1 MREKPP
7 MLIHV
12 RRGYGTDGPYSLEQ
26 LRDMLDGGAVT
37 FDDIVWVE
45 GTEGWIPLNE
55 VEGIY
60 LRPAPELGGAPA
72 LVEEAPQTRPWVR
85 YWARSIDI
93 ALICIIVGIPI
104 GAFLPDGLNNR
115 LVDQLIQFLAVTLW
129 IPIEAALIATF
140 GCTPGKAL
148 LRVRVSDKNGS
159 NLSFGQALSRSFGVW
174 WQGLGTGLI
183 PFVTLATMLFAHNRL
198 SNNGVTTWDRGGRF
212 KVTHRKVGIVR
223 TLIVI
228 AIFAGIMAAA
238 YAAVVDQQSLDSSP
252 K

>member
-1 MREKPP
+1 
-7 MLIHV
+7 
-12 RRGYGTDGPYSLEQ
+12 
-26 LRDMLDGGAVT
+26 MLDGGAVT

-60 LRPAPELGGAPA
+60 LRPAPELGDA
-72 LVEEAPQTRPWVR
+72 LVEEGPQTRPWVR

-104 GAFLPDGLNNR
+104 GVVLPDELNNR
-115 LVDQLIQFLAVTLW
+115 LVDQLIQFLALTLW

-148 LRVRVSDKNGS
+148 LRVRVSNKNGS

-174 WQGLGTGLI
+174 LMGLGTGLI
-183 PFVTLATMLFAHNRL
+183 PLVTLVTSLFAYNRL
-198 SNNGVTTWDRGGRF
+198 SKNGVTAWDRDGRF
-212 KVTHRKVGIVR
+212 MVTHRQVGIVR
-223 TLIVI
+223 TLIAIGIIAVI
-228 AIFAGIMAAA
+228 IAAA
-238 YAAVVDQQSLDSSP
+238 FAAVTDRQALGSSP

>member
-1 MREKPP
+1 

-26 LRDMLDGGAVT
+26 LQGMLDGGAVT

-55 VEGIY
+55 VKGIY
-60 LRPAPELGGAPA
+60 LRPAPELGGA
-72 LVEEAPQTRPWVR
+72 LVEEGPQTRPWVR

-104 GAFLPDGLNNR
+104 GAVLPDELNNR
-115 LVDQLIQFLAVTLW
+115 LVDQLVQFLAMTLW

-148 LRVRVSDKNGS
+148 LRVRVSNKNGS

-174 WQGLGTGLI
+174 LMGLGTGLI
-183 PFVTLATMLFAHNRL
+183 PLVTLATSLFAYNRL
-198 SNNGVTTWDRGGRF
+198 SKNGVTTWDRDGRF
-212 KVTHRKVGIVR
+212 MVTHRKVGIVR
-223 TLIVI
+223 TLVAI
-228 AIFAGIMAAA
+228 AIFAVIIAAA
-238 YAAVVDQQSLDSSP
+238 VAAVTDRQAPDSSP

>member
-1 MREKPP
+1 MQ
-7 MLIHV
+7 IHV
-12 RRGYGTDGPYSLEQ
+12 RRGYGADGPYSLEQ
-26 LRDMLDGGAVT
+26 LQVMLDGGAVT

-60 LRPAPELGGAPA
+60 LRPAPELGGA
-72 LVEEAPQTRPWVR
+72 LVEEGPQTRPWVR

-104 GAFLPDGLNNR
+104 GAVLPDELNNR
-115 LVDQLIQFLAVTLW
+115 LVDQLIQFLAMTLW

-148 LRVRVSDKNGS
+148 LRVRVSNKNGS

-174 WQGLGTGLI
+174 LKGLGTGLI
-183 PFVTLATMLFAHNRL
+183 PFVTLATWLVAHNRL
-198 SNNGVTTWDRGGRF
+198 SKKGVTTWDGDGRF
-212 KVTHRKVGIVR
+212 MVAHRKVGIGR
-223 TLIVI
+223 TLIAI
-228 AIFAGIMAAA
+228 AIFVVLIAAA
-238 YAAVVDQQSLDSSP
+238 FVAVALDSSP

>member
-1 MREKPP
+1 MQV
-7 MLIHV
+7 HV

-26 LRDMLDGGAVT
+26 LQDMLDGGAVT

-60 LRPAPELGGAPA
+60 LRPAPELGGA
-72 LVEEAPQTRPWVR
+72 LVEEGQQTRPWVR

-104 GAFLPDGLNNR
+104 GAVLPDELNNR
-115 LVDQLIQFLAVTLW
+115 LVDQLIQFLALTLW

-174 WQGLGTGLI
+174 WQGLVTGLI

-198 SNNGVTTWDRGGRF
+198 SNNGVTTWDRDGRF
-212 KVTHRKVGIVR
+212 NVTHRKVGIVR
-223 TLIVI
+223 TLIAI
-228 AIFAGIMAAA
+228 GIFAVIIAAA
-238 YAAVVDQQSLDSSP
+238 FAGVINQ
-252 K
+252 

>member
-1 MREKPP
+1 

-12 RRGYGTDGPYSLEQ
+12 RRGYGADGPYSLEQ
-26 LRDMLDGGAVT
+26 LQDMLDGGAVT

-60 LRPAPELGGAPA
+60 LRPAPVLGVA
-72 LVEEAPQTRPWVR
+72 LVEEGQQTRPWVR

-104 GAFLPDGLNNR
+104 GAVLPDELNNR
-115 LVDQLIQFLAVTLW
+115 LVDQLIQFFALALW

-159 NLSFGQALSRSFGVW
+159 NLSFGQALSRSFEVW
-174 WQGLGTGLI
+174 WKGLGTGLI
-183 PFVTLATMLFAHNRL
+183 PFVTLVACIVAHNRL
-198 SNNGVTTWDRGGRF
+198 SNKGVTTWDRDGRF

-223 TLIVI
+223 TLIAI
-228 AIFAGIMAAA
+228 AIFAVLIAAA
-238 YAAVVDQQSLDSSP
+238 FAAIIDRQALDSAP

>member
-1 MREKPP
+1 MQ
-7 MLIHV
+7 IHV
-12 RRGYGTDGPYSLEQ
+12 RRGYGADGPYSLEQ
-26 LRDMLDGGAVT
+26 LQDMLDGGAVT
-37 FDDIVWVE
+37 FEDIVWVE

-60 LRPAPELGGAPA
+60 LRPAPELAAA
-72 LVEEAPQTRPWVR
+72 LVEDGPQTRPWVR

-104 GAFLPDGLNNR
+104 GAVLPDELNNR
-115 LVDQLIQFLAVTLW
+115 LVDQLIQFLALTLW

-148 LRVRVSDKNGS
+148 LRVRVNNKNGS

-183 PFVTLATMLFAHNRL
+183 PFVTLVALLVARNRL
-198 SNNGVTTWDRGGRF
+198 SKNGVTTWDRDGRF
-212 KVTHRKVGIVR
+212 TVNHRRVGIVR
-223 TLIVI
+223 TLIAI
-228 AIFAGIMAAA
+228 AIFAVIIAAA
-238 YAAVVDQQSLDSSP
+238 FAAVIDQQALDSSP

>member
-1 MREKPP
+1 MQ
-7 MLIHV
+7 IHV
-12 RRGYGTDGPYSLEQ
+12 RRGYGADGPYSLEQ
-26 LRDMLDGGAVT
+26 LQDMLDGGAVT

-55 VEGIY
+55 IEGIY
-60 LRPAPELGGAPA
+60 LRPSPELGGA
-72 LVEEAPQTRPWVR
+72 LVEEGPQTRPWVR

-104 GAFLPDGLNNR
+104 GAVLPDELNNR
-115 LVDQLIQFLAVTLW
+115 LVDQLIQFLAMTLW

-148 LRVRVSDKNGS
+148 LRVRVSNKNGS

-174 WQGLGTGLI
+174 LMGLGTGLI
-183 PFVTLATMLFAHNRL
+183 PLVTLVTSLFAYNRL
-198 SNNGVTTWDRGGRF
+198 SKKGVTTWDRDGRF
-212 KVTHRKVGIVR
+212 MVTHRKVGIVR
-223 TLIVI
+223 TLIAI
-228 AIFAGIMAAA
+228 GIFAVIIAAA
-238 YAAVVDQQSLDSSP
+238 FAAVVDWQALDSSP

>member
-1 MREKPP
+1 MEKTPMR
-7 MLIHV
+7 IHV
-12 RRGYGTDGPYSLEQ
+12 RKGYGTDGPYSLEQ
-26 LRDMLDGGAVT
+26 LQDMLDGGAVT

-60 LRPAPELGGAPA
+60 LRPAPEFGAA
-72 LVEEAPQTRPWVR
+72 LVEDGPQTRPWVR

-104 GAFLPDGLNNR
+104 GAVLPDELNNR
-115 LVDQLIQFLAVTLW
+115 LVDQLIQFLAMTLW

-148 LRVRVSDKNGS
+148 LRVRVSNKNGS

-174 WQGLGTGLI
+174 LMGLGTGLI
-183 PFVTLATMLFAHNRL
+183 PLVTLVTSLFAYKRL
-198 SNNGVTTWDRGGRF
+198 SKNGVTTWDRDGRF
-212 KVTHRKVGIVR
+212 MVTHRKVGIVR
-223 TLIVI
+223 TLVAIG
-228 AIFAGIMAAA
+228 IFAVIIAAA
-238 YAAVVDQQSLDSSP
+238 FAAIADQQALDSSP

>member
-1 MREKPP
+1 MQ
-7 MLIHV
+7 IHV
-12 RRGYGTDGPYSLEQ
+12 RKGYGTDVPYSLEQ
-26 LRDMLDGGAVT
+26 LRDMLDGGAIT

-60 LRPAPELGGAPA
+60 LRPAPELGPELGGAP
-72 LVEEAPQTRPWVR
+72 VEEAPQTRPWVR
-85 YWARSIDI
+85 FWARSIDI
-93 ALICIIVGIPI
+93 ALICIIVGIPVS
-104 GAFLPDGLNNR
+104 AVLPDGLNNR

-148 LRVRVSDKNGS
+148 LRVRVSNKNGS

-174 WQGLGTGLI
+174 LMGLGTGVI
-183 PFVTLATMLFAHNRL
+183 PLVTLVTSLFAYNRL
-198 SNNGVTTWDRGGRF
+198 SKKGVTAWDRDGRF
-212 KVTHRKVGIVR
+212 MVTHRKVGIVR
-223 TLIVI
+223 TLIAI
-228 AIFAGIMAAA
+228 GIFAVIIAAA
-238 YAAVVDQQSLDSSP
+238 FAAVADRQAPDSSP

>member
-1 MREKPP
+1 MQV
-7 MLIHV
+7 HV

-26 LRDMLDGGAVT
+26 LQDMLDGGAVT

-60 LRPAPELGGAPA
+60 LRPAPELGDA
-72 LVEEAPQTRPWVR
+72 LVEERPQTRPWVR

-104 GAFLPDGLNNR
+104 GVFLPDGLNNW
-115 LVDQLIQFLAVTLW
+115 LVDQLIQFLALTLW

-174 WQGLGTGLI
+174 LRGLGTGLI
-183 PFVTLATMLFAHNRL
+183 PFVTLVTCLVAHKRL
-198 SNNGVTTWDRGGRF
+198 SNEGVTTWDRDGRF
-212 KVTHRKVGIVR
+212 MVTHRKVGIVR
-223 TLIVI
+223 TLIAI
-228 AIFAGIMAAA
+228 AIYAVIIAAA
-238 YAAVVDQQSLDSSP
+238 FAAVMDRRALDSPP

>member
-1 MREKPP
+1 
-7 MLIHV
+7 MLIHL
-12 RRGYGTDGPYSLEQ
+12 RTGYGADGPYSLEQ
-26 LRDMLDGGAVT
+26 LQDMLDGGAVT
-37 FDDIVWVE
+37 FNDIVWVE

-60 LRPAPELGGAPA
+60 LRPAPELGGA
-72 LVEEAPQTRPWVR
+72 LVEDGPQTRPWVR

-104 GAFLPDGLNNR
+104 GAVLPDELNNR
-115 LVDQLIQFLAVTLW
+115 LVDQLIQFLAMTLW

-148 LRVRVSDKNGS
+148 LRVRVSNKNGS

-174 WQGLGTGLI
+174 LGGLGTGLI
-183 PFVTLATMLFAHNRL
+183 PLVTLVTCLVAHNRL
-198 SNNGVTTWDRGGRF
+198 SKKGVTPWDRDGRF
-212 KVTHRKVGIVR
+212 NVTHRKVGIVR
-223 TLIVI
+223 TLIAI
-228 AIFAGIMAAA
+228 GIFAVLIAAA
-238 YAAVVDQQSLDSSP
+238 FAAVIDQQALDSAP

>member
-1 MREKPP
+1 MQ
-7 MLIHV
+7 IHV

-26 LRDMLDGGAVT
+26 LQDMLDGGAIT

-60 LRPAPELGGAPA
+60 LRPAPELGGA
-72 LVEEAPQTRPWVR
+72 LVEEGPQTRPWVR

-104 GAFLPDGLNNR
+104 GAVLPDGLNNL
-115 LVDQLIQFLAVTLW
+115 LVAQFIQFLALTLW

-148 LRVRVSDKNGS
+148 LGVRVSDKNGS

-174 WQGLGTGLI
+174 LKGLGTGLI
-183 PFVTLATMLFAHNRL
+183 PFVTLATLLVAHNRL
-198 SNNGVTTWDRGGRF
+198 SKKGVTTWDGDGRF
-212 KVTHRKVGIVR
+212 MVAHGKVGIVR

-228 AIFAGIMAAA
+228 AIFAVLIAAA
-238 YAAVVDQQSLDSSP
+238 FAQVALERSP

>member
-1 MREKPP
+1 

-12 RRGYGTDGPYSLEQ
+12 RRGYGADGPYSLEQ
-26 LRDMLDGGAVT
+26 LQDMLDGGAVT

-60 LRPAPELGGAPA
+60 LRPAPELGGA
-72 LVEEAPQTRPWVR
+72 LVEEEQQARPWVR

-93 ALICIIVGIPI
+93 ALISIIVGVPI
-104 GAFLPDGLNNR
+104 GAVLPDELNNR
-115 LVDQLIQFLAVTLW
+115 LVVDQLIQFLALTLW

-174 WQGLGTGLI
+174 LKGLGTGLI
-183 PFVTLATMLFAHNRL
+183 PLVTLVTSLFAYNRL
-198 SNNGVTTWDRGGRF
+198 SNNGVTAWDRDGRF

-223 TLIVI
+223 TLVAI
-228 AIFAGIMAAA
+228 AIFAVIIAAA
-238 YAAVVDQQSLDSSP
+238 IAAVTDRQALGSSP

>member
-1 MREKPP
+1 MQ
-7 MLIHV
+7 IHV
-12 RRGYGTDGPYSLEQ
+12 RRGYGADGPYSLEQ
-26 LRDMLDGGAVT
+26 LQVMLDGGAVT

-60 LRPAPELGGAPA
+60 LRPAPELGGAM
-72 LVEEAPQTRPWVR
+72 VEEGRQTRPWVR

-104 GAFLPDGLNNR
+104 GAVLPDGLNNR
-115 LVDQLIQFLAVTLW
+115 LVDQLIQFLALTLW

-148 LRVRVSDKNGS
+148 LRVRVNNKNGS

-174 WQGLGTGLI
+174 LKGLGTGLI
-183 PFVTLATMLFAHNRL
+183 PLVTLVTSLFAYNSL
-198 SNNGVTTWDRGGRF
+198 SKKGVTTWDRDGRF
-212 KVTHRKVGIVR
+212 MVTHRKVGIVR
-223 TLIVI
+223 TLIAI
-228 AIFAGIMAAA
+228 GIFAVIIAAA
-238 YAAVVDQQSLDSSP
+238 FAAVVDRQALDSSP

>member
-1 MREKPP
+1 MGKTP

-60 LRPAPELGGAPA
+60 LRPAPELGGA

-93 ALICIIVGIPI
+93 ALIVIIVGIPL
-104 GAFLPDGLNNR
+104 GAVLPDELNNR
-115 LVDQLIQFLAVTLW
+115 LVNQLIRFLALTLW
-129 IPIEAALIATF
+129 IPIEAALTATF

-148 LRVRVSDKNGS
+148 LRVRVSNKNGS

-174 WQGLGTGLI
+174 LGGLGTGLI
-183 PFVTLATMLFAHNRL
+183 PLVTLVTCLFAHNRL
-198 SNNGVTTWDRGGRF
+198 SKKGVTTWDRDGRF
-212 KVTHRKVGIVR
+212 MVTHRKIGIVR
-223 TLIVI
+223 TLIAI
-228 AIFAGIMAAA
+228 GIFAVIIAAA
-238 YAAVVDQQSLDSSP
+238 FAAIIDQRALDSAP

>member
-1 MREKPP
+1 MQV
-7 MLIHV
+7 HV

-26 LRDMLDGGAVT
+26 IQDMLDGGAVT

-60 LRPAPELGGAPA
+60 LRPAPELGGAVVA
-72 LVEEAPQTRPWVR
+72 EGTQTRPWVR

-104 GAFLPDGLNNR
+104 GAVLPDELNNR
-115 LVDQLIQFLAVTLW
+115 LVDQLIQFLAMTLW

-148 LRVRVSDKNGS
+148 LRVRVSNKNGS

-174 WQGLGTGLI
+174 LMGLGTGLI
-183 PFVTLATMLFAHNRL
+183 PLVTLVTSLLAYNRL
-198 SNNGVTTWDRGGRF
+198 LKNGVTTWDRDGRF
-212 KVTHRKVGIVR
+212 MVTHRKVGIVR
-223 TLIVI
+223 TLVAIG
-228 AIFAGIMAAA
+228 IFAVIIAAA
-238 YAAVVDQQSLDSSP
+238 FAAIVDQQALDSSP

>member
-1 MREKPP
+1 MGKTP
-7 MLIHV
+7 MQIHV

-26 LRDMLDGGAVT
+26 LQDMLDGGAIT

-45 GTEGWIPLNE
+45 GIEGWIPLDQ

-60 LRPAPELGGAPA
+60 LRPAPELGPELGGA
-72 LVEEAPQTRPWVR
+72 LVEEGPQTRPWVR

-104 GAFLPDGLNNR
+104 GAVLPDGLNNR
-115 LVDQLIQFLAVTLW
+115 LVDQLSQFLAVMLW
-129 IPIEAALIATF
+129 IPCEAALIAAF

-159 NLSFGQALSRSFGVW
+159 NPSFGQALSRSFGVW

-183 PFVTLATMLFAHNRL
+183 PFVTLATLLFAHNRL

-223 TLIVI
+223 TLIAI
-228 AIFAGIMAAA
+228 GIFAVIIAAA
-238 YAAVVDQQSLDSSP
+238 FAGVINQ
-252 K
+252 

>member
-1 MREKPP
+1 MEKAP

-26 LRDMLDGGAVT
+26 LQDMLDGGAVT

-60 LRPAPELGGAPA
+60 LRPAPELGGAM
-72 LVEEAPQTRPWVR
+72 VEEGRQTRPWVR

-104 GAFLPDGLNNR
+104 GAVLPDGLNNR
-115 LVDQLIQFLAVTLW
+115 LVDQLIQFLALTLW
-129 IPIEAALIATF
+129 IPIEAVLIATF

-148 LRVRVSDKNGS
+148 LRVRVSNKNGS

-174 WQGLGTGLI
+174 LKGLGTGLI
-183 PFVTLATMLFAHNRL
+183 PFVTLATLLVAHNRL
-198 SNNGVTTWDRGGRF
+198 SKKGVTTWDGDGRF
-212 KVTHRKVGIVR
+212 MVAHRKVGIGR
-223 TLIVI
+223 TLIAI
-228 AIFAGIMAAA
+228 AIFVVLIAAA
-238 YAAVVDQQSLDSSP
+238 FAAVALDSSP

>member
-1 MREKPP
+1 MQ
-7 MLIHV
+7 IHV
-12 RRGYGTDGPYSLEQ
+12 RRGYGAEGPYSLEQ

-60 LRPAPELGGAPA
+60 LRPVPELGGA
-72 LVEEAPQTRPWVR
+72 LVEERPQIRPWVR

-93 ALICIIVGIPI
+93 ALIVIIVGIPI
-104 GAFLPDGLNNR
+104 GAVLLDELNNW
-115 LVDQLIQFLAVTLW
+115 LVGQLIQFLALTLW

-148 LRVRVSDKNGS
+148 LRVRVSDKNGR

-174 WQGLGTGLI
+174 LKGLGTGLI
-183 PFVTLATMLFAHNRL
+183 PFVTLGALLVAHNRL
-198 SNNGVTTWDRGGRF
+198 SNNGVTTWDRDGRF

-223 TLIVI
+223 TLIAI
-228 AIFAGIMAAA
+228 GIFAVLITAA
-238 YAAVVDQQSLDSSP
+238 YIAFTDRQALDGAP